1 MSDAQLTALAARK
14 ARLLER
20 IDAQRSQ
27 LATCCEPLKKPFELA
42 DKLVAVSCYVRQR
55 PWIAG
60 VGVALAVLLRRRN
73 VFRWVGRGW
82 TVWRGWQFARRWLT
96 ANGYM

>member
-1 MSDAQLTALAARK
+1 MSAEQRLALAARK
-14 ARLLER
+14 GRLLER
-20 IDAQRSQ
+20 IDAERSQ
-27 LATCCEPLKKPFELA
+27 LAACCEPLKKPFDLA
-42 DKLVAVSCYVRQR
+42 DKLVAIAGYVRQR

-60 VGVALAVLLRRRN
+60 AAVALTVILRRRN
-73 VFRWVGRGW
+73 WFRWVGRGW